1 MYQKI
6 YELLNARGRVKTAVI
21 LNGPFAGCK
30 CIVTDGKCMPLE
42 EEEADVDRIDK
53 DRADKGRANV
63 GMADADKA
71 GIDRPDWES
80 YEAELCACGETGMVK
95 IGDTDIFVEMYLKN
109 PHLILLGGG
118 HVSCPVAH
126 IAKMLGFQVTVMD
139 DRAEFVTSER
149 FPEADELI
157 LGSFEELSEKI
168 PAYENAYYVIVT
180 RGHAGDSLCAR
191 QILTRP
197 YAYLGMI
204 GSRTKVKLTREKL
217 LEEGFSAEKLDTIH
231 APIGLPI
238 GGQTPEEIAVSIIAE
253 MVQEK
258 NRHYAAYSDEKVEQA
273 VRGGKQGVML
283 TIVEK
288 SGSSPRGVGSK
299 MFVDEEGNTYG
310 SIGGGSVEYEA
321 VRHAVKLRDTEMED
335 TGMKDTEMEDTGMKD
350 TGMKDF
356 QVVHYN
362 LSVSDKR
369 NLGMICGGK
378 VGVLFE
384 RVRENRE

>member
-6 YELLNARGRVKTAVI
+6 YEMLDAQGRVKTAVI
-21 LNGPFAGCK
+21 LNGPFAGSK
-30 CIVTDGKCMPLE
+30 CIVGDGTCIPIENAGQHVQPGDMP
-42 EEEADVDRIDK
+42 A
-53 DRADKGRANV
+53 
-63 GMADADKA
+63 A
-71 GIDRPDWES
+71 GYPDWTFF
-80 YEAELCACGETGMVK
+80 ARELCKCQETGLRTVQ
-95 IGDTDIFVEMYLKN
+95 GTEIFVEVYLKN

-139 DRAEFVTSER
+139 DREEFVTGER
-149 FPEADELI
+149 FPDADELI

-168 PAYENAYYVIVT
+168 PAYENAYYVVVT

-191 QILTRP
+191 QILKRP
-197 YAYLGMI
+197 YVYLGMI
-204 GSRTKVKLTREKL
+204 GSRTKVRLTREKL
-217 LEEGFSAEKLDTIH
+217 LEEGFGPEQLNTIH

-238 GGQTPEEIAVSIIAE
+238 GGQMPEEIAVSIMAE
-253 MVQEK
+253 IVQVK

-273 VRGGKQGVML
+273 LRSGRRGVMM

-288 SGSSPRGVGSK
+288 SGSSPRGIGSK
-299 MFVDEEGNTYG
+299 MFVDDGGTAYG

-321 VRHAVKLRDTEMED
+321 MLHAAEAKDMEV
-335 TGMKDTEMEDTGMKD
+335 
-350 TGMKDF
+350 
-356 QVVHYN
+356 QHYN

-378 VGVLFE
+378 VSVLFE
-384 RVRENRE
+384 KVGDIRE

>member
-6 YELLNARGRVKTAVI
+6 YQLLDARGRVKTAVI
-21 LNGPFAGCK
+21 LNGPFAGSK
-30 CIVTDGKCMPLE
+30 CMVIDGKCIPCNT
-42 EEEADVDRIDK
+42 VDRSP
-53 DRADKGRANV
+53 G
-63 GMADADKA
+63 DA
-71 GIDRPDWES
+71 GCTDWEQ
-80 YEAELCACGETGMVK
+80 YEPELAACRETGMYK
-95 IGDTDIFVEMYLKN
+95 LGDTEIFVEIYLKN

-139 DRAEFVTSER
+139 DREEFVTSGR
-149 FPEADELI
+149 FPDADELV
-157 LGSFEELSEKI
+157 LGTFEELSEKI

-191 QILTRP
+191 QILRRP

-217 LEEGFSAEKLDTIH
+217 LAEGFSAEQLDTIH

-238 GGQTPEEIAVSIIAE
+238 GGQMPEEIAVSIMAE
-253 MVQEK
+253 IIQVK
-258 NRHYAAYSDEKVEQA
+258 NQHYAAYSDEKVEQA
-273 VRGGKQGVML
+273 LRSGRQGVMM

-299 MFVDEEGNTYG
+299 MFMDEEGNTYG

-321 VRHAVKLRDTEMED
+321 LRHASDVREIEV
-335 TGMKDTEMEDTGMKD
+335 
-350 TGMKDF
+350 
-356 QVVHYN
+356 QRYN
-362 LSVSDKR
+362 LSVSDKQ

-378 VGVLFE
+378 VSVFFE
-384 RVRENRE
+384 RVGGSRS